1 MANKINF
8 YNGRVINLD
17 KIAYKSMN
25 LTETNPKTDNK
36 DFDSKA
42 VSNIQQSTNLSNLF
56 FSEQNINNLQNKIRY
71 DIFKLTNKTIH
82 RQSDIELKIVMRS
95 YYLQYGKNN
104 PNNLNKQV
112 DELNNLVLG
121 YCVPK
126 IQDELQQHLD
136 YIKDVQNLPMPLERP
151 LNMSSAGTKYL
162 KSVTNTF

>member
-1 MANKINF
+1 MANKIKFN
-8 YNGRVINLD
+8 NGRVVNLD

-25 LTETNPKTDNK
+25 LTETNPETDNK
-36 DFDSKA
+36 DFDCKA
-42 VSNIQQSTNLSNLF
+42 VSNIQQSTNLSDLF
-56 FSEQNINNLQNKIRY
+56 FSEQNINNLQNNVRY
-71 DIFKLTNKTIH
+71 VIFKLTNQTIH

-95 YYLQYGKNN
+95 YYLQYGKND
-104 PNNLNKQV
+104 PDNLNKQV
-112 DELNNLVLG
+112 DELNNLVLS

-126 IQDELQQHLD
+126 IQDELQQHLT